1 MNYQIIPRLVESTKV
16 QVVSI
21 SCNEVPQCDSYRKVT
36 PMMDIDGWDDT
47 GGAGDS
53 HDGENMVGTK
63 YRKVTQLAVLFRP
76 KLILFNK
83 FTNET

>member
-47 GGAGDS
+47 GGAGDL
-53 HDGENMVGTK
+53 MVRIWLDK
-63 YRKVTQLAVLFRP
+63 
-76 KLILFNK
+76 I
-83 FTNET
+83 

>member
-1 MNYQIIPRLVESTKV
+1 V

-47 GGAGDS
+47 GGAGDL
-53 HDGENMVGTK
+53 MVRIWLDK
-63 YRKVTQLAVLFRP
+63 
-76 KLILFNK
+76 I
-83 FTNET
+83 